1 MKITTWNVNSIRSRF
16 EPAKNVIETINPD
29 ILCLQETK
37 VTDDLF
43 PYDFFKAHGY
53 IYNTVRGQPSYNGVA
68 ILSKIPFELQE
79 YIPYKQETRHLSIMI
94 KGVELHNFYVPSGGD
109 IPDPSV
115 NEKFASKLAFLDMV
129 AEWFRTNKKSND
141 KIILLGDLNIAPLEN
156 DVWSHKQ
163 MLKEVSHS
171 PIEVE
176 KYNTLRKSIE
186 FFDAHRHF
194 ISDTEKL
201 YSWWSYRSRDWQQSN
216 RGLRVDH
223 ILLTEPLKKHLQA
236 ASIFKAA
243 RGYTKPSDHVPVTI
257 ELLL

>member
-1 MKITTWNVNSIRSRF
+1 
-16 EPAKNVIETINPD
+16 VIEAVSPD

-37 VTDDLF
+37 VADDLF
-43 PYDFFKAHGY
+43 PYDFFKSHGY

-79 YIPYKQETRHLSIMI
+79 YIPFKQETRHLSIII
-94 KGVELHNFYVPSGGD
+94 KNLELHNFYVPSGGD
-109 IPDPSV
+109 IPDP
-115 NEKFASKLAFLDMV
+115 NINQKFASKLEFLDIV
-129 AEWFRTNKKSND
+129 VEWFKNKKMATD

-176 KYNTLRKSIE
+176 KYNKLRSSIE

-194 ISDTEKL
+194 IPEEEKV

-216 RGLRVDH
+216 KGLRVDH
-223 ILLTEPLKKHLQA
+223 ILLTEPLKQHLRT
-236 ASIFKAA
+236 STVFKTA
-243 RGYTKPSDHVPVTI
+243 RSHPKPSDHVPVAI
-257 ELLL
+257 ELAL